1 MQTLGCADLGK
12 DKTQDTTVR
21 LGQRTQLGSCM
32 EFSWIL
38 TSGSARG
45 VAVDGTNRIALP
57 LLDQQKATQTVVYRS
72 KLEEVEAAIEA
83 QRNSIRSHTHAEPII
98 GLRPP
103 GGHVAGG
110 GAAGTANVQP
120 LGHAG
125 MESGEDDD
133 GDDDADVLDDAATAT
148 FEDDDSGSGDE
159 MAIVGELHDDDDEEE
174 DGSDVFDLDDVE
186 DDD

>member
-1 MQTLGCADLGK
+1 
-12 DKTQDTTVR
+12 VR
-21 LGQRTQLGSCM
+21 TWVRTRHRTQLGSCM

-57 LLDQQKATQTVVYRS
+57 LLDQQKATQAVVYRS

-83 QRNSIRSHTHAEPII
+83 QRNSIRSHTRAEPII

-103 GGHVAGG
+103 GGHVVG

-148 FEDDDSGSGDE
+148 FEGDDSGSGDE

-174 DGSDVFDLDDVE
+174 DGSDVFVLDEAE

>member
-1 MQTLGCADLGK
+1 M
-12 DKTQDTTVR
+12 
-21 LGQRTQLGSCM
+21 M

-45 VAVDGTNRIALP
+45 AAVDGTNRLSLP
-57 LLDQQKATQTVVYRS
+57 LLDQQRATQAVVYRS

-83 QRNSIRSHTHAEPII
+83 QRSSIRSHTRAEPII

-103 GGHVAGG
+103 GGQVATGG
-110 GAAGTANVQP
+110 GATGTANVQP
-120 LGHAG
+120 LGQAG

-133 GDDDADVLDDAATAT
+133 EDDDDADVLDDDDAATAT
-148 FEDDDSGSGDE
+148 FEDDDSGSGDD

-174 DGSDVFDLDDVE
+174 DGSDVFVLEEAE